1 MNLEENIYN
10 ELKYVFDPEIGVN
23 IVDLGYVDHIE
34 IVNESTVKIS
44 LVFLTDD
51 LVQQDYICSGVEF
64 AALSVEGIN
73 KVIVVKEAVKW
84 NPNRLNEKIKRELI
98 GIN

>member
-23 IVDLGYVDHIE
+23 IVDLGYVDQIE
-34 IVNESTVKIS
+34 INESTAEIS

-51 LVQQDYICSGVEF
+51 LVQQEYICSGVKF
-64 AALSVEGIN
+64 AAQSVEGIN
-73 KVIVVKEAVKW
+73 EVIVIKEAVKW
-84 NPNRLNEKIKRELI
+84 NPNRLNEKMKKELI